1 MVEIKWTIEGEKQL
15 SRRLTK
21 LGKNVEDFR
30 PEFKKSTRFLKGFFG
45 GEVFSTKGGAIGER
59 WKPRKQSYSWS
70 ILERSGKMR
79 KSFRDRVEK
88 LSAEVY
94 NAMDYFKYHQSR
106 MPRRR
111 LPRRVM
117 MKLTD
122 QVKNKIVSIFHEGL
136 WKRVN
141 KV

>member
-1 MVEIKWTIEGEKQL
+1 MVQINWTIEGEKQL

-30 PEFKKSTRFLKGFFG
+30 PEFRKSTRFLKGFFG
-45 GEVFSTKGGAIGER
+45 REVFISRGSMIGER
-59 WKPRKQSYSWS
+59 WKTRKRSYGWP

-79 KSFRDRVEK
+79 KGFRDRTEK
-88 LSAEVY
+88 LSGEVW
-94 NAMDYFKYHQSR
+94 NAVDYFKYHQSN
-106 MPRRR
+106 MPRRV

-122 QVKNKIVSIFHEGL
+122 RLKNKIVSIFHEGL
-136 WKRVN
+136 WKRVDRT
-141 KV
+141 